1 MNLRLNEVFII
12 FCLQYFIYERINNSK
27 LNQCLKSLTK
37 LINKTNKP
45 TIIHIGKTQFW
56 TINIEC
62 LLYSIEKKRYEARA
76 YLNIIDSLYL
86 QMFINIKQRLNWVE
100 QSVSNVDASDEWV
113 HFADTDNLY
122 LLEIYCF
129 DDGLHDS
136 RLLSASQTVEY
147 CYPFFYHSAA
157 VLVLMMTSWF
167 KITFKPSFT
176 FIHSIAP
183 IWFFVQKLHSLFLH
197 SIQTTYVSYNL
208 VGLFLSCINSFF
220 LFRQPLPFYVLQI
233 LW

>member
-1 MNLRLNEVFII
+1 MF
-12 FCLQYFIYERINNSK
+12 
-27 LNQCLKSLTK
+27 TK
-37 LINKTNKP
+37 
-45 TIIHIGKTQFW
+45 H
-56 TINIEC
+56 C

-76 YLNIIDSLYL
+76 YLNIIDSLNM
-86 QMFINIKQRLNWVE
+86 QMFINIKQRVNWVE
-100 QSVSNVDASDEWV
+100 QSVSNVDASGEWV
-113 HFADTDNLY
+113 HFADTYNLY

-157 VLVLMMTSWF
+157 VLVLMMTSWL